1 VRYHLGMRGQ
11 RWGAAIAGAIGLA
24 LVVGVATQAAAA
36 GRRASPRKKA
46 ATAARA
52 PDSRLTPEQK
62 MEADEKLRIGREAM
76 ESMRYN
82 EAELAFTSILT
93 FDPRNPEALA
103 GAAEAAFENARY
115 DEALTFIERA
125 VWEAPT
131 VQNYT
136 LLGHAD
142 AKLGHFEQARVAYAK
157 ALSLRPDDPD
167 IKEWLRRTDV
177 ELSKPPSDRN
187 GPPQ

>member
-1 VRYHLGMRGQ
+1 MRGQ
-11 RWGAAIAGAIGLA
+11 RWGAQVAWAIGLA
-24 LVVGVATQAAAA
+24 LVLGAAANVAAAA

-46 ATAARA
+46 AAAA
-52 PDSRLTPEQK
+52 PVADSRLTPEQK

-76 ESMRYN
+76 ESTRYN

-93 FDPRNPEALA
+93 FDPRNPEALT
-103 GAAEAAFENARY
+103 GAAEAAFENAHY
-115 DEALTFIERA
+115 DQMLTWIERA

-142 AKLGHFEQARVAYAK
+142 AKLGRFEQARVAYAK

-167 IKEWLRRTDV
+167 IKEWLRRTDA
-177 ELSKPPSDRN
+177 ELAKPPNERS
-187 GPPQ
+187 Q

>member
-1 VRYHLGMRGQ
+1 VRYHLSMRGQ
-11 RWGAAIAGAIGLA
+11 RWGAPVAWAIGLA
-24 LVVGVATQAAAA
+24 LVLGATADGAAAH
-36 GRRASPRKKA
+36 RRASPRKKA
-46 ATAARA
+46 AAAPIA
-52 PDSRLTPEQK
+52 EPRLTPEQK

-93 FDPRNPEALA
+93 FDPRNPEALT
-103 GAAEAAFENARY
+103 GAAEAAFENAHY
-115 DEALTFIERA
+115 DQALTWIERV

-177 ELSKPPSDRN
+177 ELAKPASERSQS
-187 GPPQ
+187 PQ